1 MIYPYGSWFSQKQ
14 GRSCR
19 CHTRTPARR
28 QPMSGGGQQEQAQAW
43 ETQGLLLVV
52 IIVDGMFWTNNKPP
66 LYL

>member
-1 MIYPYGSWFSQKQ
+1 
-14 GRSCR
+14 
-19 CHTRTPARR
+19 
-28 QPMSGGGQQEQAQAW
+28 MSGGGQQEQAQAW